1 MILKFCLL
9 SQIDIYMAQM
19 KFILL
24 TKKDEKKAMGHVRD
38 PMQERERMNS
48 LMGSGN
54 FRGIML
60 SFLTKFSKAITCLSI
75 INYIPGTGMYSF
87 RPPRKMVL
95 LSTLI
100 GEEVEG

>member
-1 MILKFCLL
+1 
-9 SQIDIYMAQM
+9 MAQM